1 MKKLL
6 RKLAVS
12 FAIGFT
18 AIGGVW
24 AGLETG
30 TYISDLVATNPTAGD
45 PVAQGDDHV
54 RLLKSTIKASFP
66 NISGAMTLT
75 HSQLNLL
82 NDKTL
87 AATGYQKHASGFIM
101 QWANAT
107 TNASGVATVSYPLA
121 YGTTHISS
129 YCSQG
134 SGNYTMSLSFGASST
149 TANVMTAST
158 GAAAAAGITVYC
170 VSIGY

>member
-30 TYISDLVATNPTAGD
+30 TYINSLVATNPTSSDALT
-45 PVAQGDDHV
+45 QGDDHI

-66 NISGAMTLT
+66 NISGAMTLS

-82 NDKTL
+82 DDKTL
-87 AATGYQKHASGFIM
+87 AATGYQKHASGLIM
-101 QWANAT
+101 QWANAS
-107 TNASGVATVSYPLA
+107 TNGSGVATVNYPNA
-121 YGTTHISS
+121 YPTTHISS

-134 SGNYTMSLSFGASST
+134 SGNYTMSLSFGISST
-149 TANVMTAST
+149 TANVLTANT
-158 GAAAAAGITVYC
+158 GSAAGAGITVYC